1 MSLNKTVSH
10 HTITKP
16 KLFELQPPDISAWRV
31 GNTGVE
37 GVWRFDS
44 GQAGR
49 KVLVTAL
56 VHGNELCGAWALRDA
71 LQHGL
76 RPRRGSLTLAFAN
89 LAAFDRFNPQDTDS
103 SRFVD
108 HDMNRLWGG
117 MPWLHNG
124 LHVGSKQPSEHS
136 RVLQLLPFV
145 QASDWLLDLHS
156 MHQGGP
162 PLGLVGP
169 LPHHAQQA
177 MQLGAPALLVADSGH
192 AAGCRLRD
200 HGRWGDPADADAFAL
215 LVECGWHGAQ
225 SAHGVA
231 LDMLHRFLT
240 ASGCVDAGDMP
251 SQWRSS
257 AAASPQRLLQVTHAI
272 TVAQGPAPQF
282 AQAWAGGQVVEK
294 AGTLLGHNGGQPLLT
309 PYDHC
314 VLVMPT
320 LVHATP
326 GATLVR
332 LAREVDAS
340 H

>member
-1 MSLNKTVSH
+1 MNTTVS
-10 HTITKP
+10 P
-16 KLFELQPPDISAWRV
+16 DLMPQPFELQPPDISAWRA

-37 GVWRFDS
+37 GLWRFDS
-44 GQAGR
+44 GQPGR
-49 KVLVTAL
+49 QVLVTAL
-56 VHGNELCGAWALRDA
+56 VHGNELCGAWALTDA

-89 LAAFDRFNPQDTDS
+89 LAAFDCFDPDHTDS

-108 HDMNRLWGG
+108 TDMNRLWGS

-124 LHVGSKQPSEHS
+124 TTQRSEHQRVLS
-136 RVLQLLPFV
+136 EHQRVLQLLPFV

-177 MQLGAPALLVADSGH
+177 LQLGAPTLLVADSGH

-200 HGRWGDPADADAFAL
+200 HGRWGDAADAAAFSL

-231 LDMLHRFLT
+231 LDALHRFLT
-240 ASGCVDAGDMP
+240 ASGCVDAADMP
-251 SQWRSS
+251 AAWLSQ
-257 AAASPQRLLQVTHAI
+257 ATATPQRLLQVTQAI
-272 TVAQGPAPQF
+272 TVAAGPSPQF

-294 AGTLLGHNGGQPLLT
+294 AGTLLGHNGGQPFVT

-320 LVHATP
+320 LVHATA
-326 GATLVR
+326 GSTLVR
-332 LAREVDAS
+332 LAREVVA
-340 H
+340 

>member
-1 MSLNKTVSH
+1 MNTTVS
-10 HTITKP
+10 TNPMPKP
-16 KLFELQPPDISAWRV
+16 FELQPPDISAWRA

-44 GQAGR
+44 GQPGR
-49 KVLVTAL
+49 QVLVTSL
-56 VHGNELCGAWALRDA
+56 VHGNELCGAWALKDL

-76 RPRRGSLTLAFAN
+76 RPRRGSLTVAFAN
-89 LAAFDRFNPQDTDS
+89 LAAFDRFDPLDTDT
-103 SRFVD
+103 SRFVGT
-108 HDMNRLWGG
+108 DMNRLWGN
-117 MPWLHNG
+117 MPWLDNG
-124 LHVGSKQPSEHS
+124 TTKCSEHT

-145 QASDWLLDLHS
+145 KQADWLLDLHS

-177 MQLGAPALLVADSGH
+177 LQLGAPTLLVADAGH

-200 HGRWGDPADADAFAL
+200 HGRWGAVAEGAADAAAFAL

-240 ASGCVDAGDMP
+240 ASGCVDAADMP
-251 SQWRSS
+251 SSWLIESH
-257 AAASPQRLLQVTHAI
+257 ATPQRLLQVTHAI
-272 TVAQGPAPQF
+272 TVAAGPAPQF

-294 AGTLLGHNGGQPLLT
+294 AGTLLGHNGGQPFVT

-320 LVHATP
+320 LVHATA
-326 GATLVR
+326 GSTLVR
-332 LAREVDAS
+332 LAREVVAQA
-340 H
+340 

>member
-1 MSLNKTVSH
+1 MTLGLQRTASAV
-10 HTITKP
+10 P
-16 KLFELQPPDISAWRV
+16 AAFELQPPDISAWRG

-44 GQAGR
+44 GQPGR
-49 KVLVTAL
+49 HVLLTAL

-71 LQHGL
+71 LAHGL
-76 RPRRGSLTLAFAN
+76 RPWRGSLTLAFAN
-89 LAAFDRFNPQDTDS
+89 LAAFDCFDPDHTDS

-108 HDMNRLWGG
+108 TDMNRLWGS

-124 LHVGSKQPSEHS
+124 TTQRSEHQ

-169 LPHHAQQA
+169 LPHHAQA
-177 MQLGAPALLVADSGH
+177 ALQLGAPTLLVADSGH

-200 HGRWGDPADADAFAL
+200 HGRWGDAADANAVAL

-231 LDMLHRFLT
+231 LDAVHRFLS
-240 ASGCVDAGDMP
+240 ASGCVDAADMP
-251 SQWRSS
+251 
-257 AAASPQRLLQVTHAI
+257 AAWLNQATAIPQRLLQVTQAI
-272 TVAQGPAPQF
+272 TVAAGEPPQF
-282 AQAWAGGQVVEK
+282 AQPWRGGQVVDK
-294 AGTLLGHNGGQPLLT
+294 AGTLLGTNGGQPFVT

-320 LVHATP
+320 VVHATA

-332 LAREVDAS
+332 LAREVAREVVA
-340 H
+340 